1 MIAGLKR
8 TRPSG
13 LHLAAGALL
22 IALLLMAAVVSAEPR
37 FALRQGV
44 ACSHCHV
51 NRTGGGMRTAYG
63 NAFAQTGL
71 GTWDAFG
78 IVNPRAGDSIAVGA
92 NVRLSNRTTRKAAK
106 KLADKTF
113 EIAASNSFEM
123 PEGNLY
129 VNIALIPE
137 RLDVYIDET
146 IGPEAATNR
155 EAFVMLGGGPA
166 DSYVKAGRFLLPFG
180 LRLPDDRAFIRQET
194 GFNYTNQ
201 DLGVELGLAPHPFH
215 FALAVTNGSLGGADI
230 NFAKQLSAHAAV
242 IGTWLRGGLSAAWN
256 DTSTP
261 DLAFSSL
268 TFGGHLGARLGRLM
282 LLGEFDWIH
291 GSNDTESHDQ
301 WALYTGADFE
311 AIKGL
316 YLRATFE
323 GFDPSRTQTNNAR
336 DRFVFGL
343 SWFPL
348 PMCEIRAEYRLNRD
362 IPQRIEGN
370 ADEIIV
376 ELHGFL

>member
-1 MIAGLKR
+1 MARRSRAGPIAC
-8 TRPSG
+8 
-13 LHLAAGALL
+13 ALG
-22 IALLLMAAVVSAEPR
+22 IALLLATGHAIAEPR
-37 FALRQGV
+37 FAVREGV

-63 NAFAQTGL
+63 SAFAQTGL
-71 GTWDAFG
+71 GTWDPFG
-78 IVNPRAGDSIAVGA
+78 VVDARAGESASLGA
-92 NVRLSNRTTRKAAK
+92 NIRLSNRTRRAAK
-106 KLADKTF
+106 TSLAGKDF
-113 EIAASNSFEM
+113 ERAGSNSFEM

-129 VNIALIPE
+129 VRIEAIPE
-137 RLDVYIDET
+137 RFEVYVDET
-146 IGPEAATNR
+146 IGPEAASNR
-155 EAFVMLGGGPA
+155 EAFALLRGLPGDG
-166 DSYVKAGRFLLPFG
+166 YIKAGRFLLPFG
-180 LRLPDDRAFIRQET
+180 LRLLDDQAFIRQET

-201 DLGVELGLAPHPFH
+201 DLGVELGFAPHPFH
-215 FALAVTNGSLGGADI
+215 FALAVTNGSLGGADT
-230 NFAKQLSAHAAV
+230 NAAKQVSLHATAV
-242 IGTWLRGGLSAAWN
+242 GSWLRGGLSAAWN

-261 DLAFSSL
+261 DLAF
-268 TFGGHLGARLGRLM
+268 TTITAGAHVGARLGRLL

-291 GSNDTESHDQ
+291 GSNDTDDYDQ

-316 YLRATFE
+316 YLRFTFE
-323 GFDPSRTQTNNAR
+323 GFDPLTSLKNNAR
-336 DRFVFGL
+336 DRFVFGM

-370 ADEIIV
+370 ADEIVI